1 MEDILGDVLDGMT
14 TLDLATID
22 LLRRSLGRMHRLL
35 DGIRT
40 GIDEDAVIVEE
51 VGTED
56 WILRSFDFADGKKTK
71 IGRTLGRALG
81 WGVGA
86 SVGVKLAMPDR
97 QVVSL
102 QGDGGFLF
110 GQSESLWAM
119 SRYDVPV
126 ITVICNN
133 RSYDEPRNNIF
144 MKGGRSQQQKKDM
157 ICYLGN
163 PDVEFADI
171 ARAYGVRGER
181 VNNPS
186 ELGPAIQ
193 RAIATT
199 REGRPYLLD
208 VRVARTGMAADSTWY
223 PQYSAAAN
231 RKRKV

>member
-1 MEDILGDVLDGMT
+1 RRFEQT
-14 TLDLATID
+14 RRATPAKRQAYLTAAREEWDSAPITWP
-22 LLRRSLGRMHRLL
+22 RLL
-35 DGIRT
+35 LT
-40 GIDEDAVIVEE
+40 LNELLDEDAVIVEE

-110 GQSESLWAM
+110 GQSEWLLAM

-133 RSYDEPRNNIF
+133 RSYDERVHNLL
-144 MKGGRSQQQKKDM
+144 MKGG
-157 ICYLGN
+157 
-163 PDVEFADI
+163 
-171 ARAYGVRGER
+171 
-181 VNNPS
+181 
-186 ELGPAIQ
+186 
-193 RAIATT
+193 
-199 REGRPYLLD
+199 
-208 VRVARTGMAADSTWY
+208 
-223 PQYSAAAN
+223 
-231 RKRKV
+231 